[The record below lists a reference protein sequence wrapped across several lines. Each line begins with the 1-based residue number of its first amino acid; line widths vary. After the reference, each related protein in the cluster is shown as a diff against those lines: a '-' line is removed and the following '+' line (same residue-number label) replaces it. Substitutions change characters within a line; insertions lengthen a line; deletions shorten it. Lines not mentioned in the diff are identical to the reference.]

1 MMRVD
6 VVSFPGS
13 NCDDDCVRVVREVL
27 GGHARKVWHTE
38 TALDAPDLV
47 IVPGG
52 FSFGD
57 YLRCGAIARF
67 SPVLEAVRAFAHA
80 GGPVLGICNGFQIL
94 TEAGLLPGALR
105 RNVGL
110 SFVCQDVHLRV
121 DGRETPFTR
130 GVTAGRVLR
139 VPIAHNEGN
148 YFAEDETLDRLEGEG
163 RVVFRYCDVDGRVG
177 GVANPNGAARDIA
190 GICSEKGNVV
200 GLMPHPER
208 SAEPLL
214 GNEDGRVLFD
224 AVRTFLEART

>member
-38 TALDAPDLV
+38 TNFDAPDLV

-67 SPVLEAVRAFAHA
+67 SPALDAVRAFARA

-110 SFVCQDVHLRV
+110 SFVCQDVYLRV
-121 DGRETPFTR
+121 DGRETPFTH
-130 GVTAGRVLR
+130 GVAAGRVLR

-148 YFAEDETLDRLEGEG
+148 YFADDETLDRLEGEG
-163 RVVFRYCDVDGRVG
+163 RVVFRYCDFEGRVG
-177 GVANPNGAARDIA
+177 GAANPNGAARDIA
-190 GICSEKGNVV
+190 GICSEGGNVV

-214 GNEDGRVLFD
+214 GNQDGRVIFD
-224 AVRTFLEART
+224 AVRAFLEART

>member
-121 DGRETPFTR
+121 DGRETPFTH

-148 YFAEDETLDRLEGEG
+148 YFADDETLDRLEGEG
-163 RVVFRYCDVDGRVG
+163 RVVFRYCDVEGRVG
-177 GVANPNGAARDIA
+177 GRANPNGAARDIA

>member
-1 MMRVD
+1 MRVD

-121 DGRETPFTR
+121 DGREDP
-130 GVTAGRVLR
+130 VQVDLVRVLD
-139 VPIAHNEGN
+139 PSAK
-148 YFAEDETLDRLEGEG
+148 ADALD
-163 RVVFRYCDVDGRVG
+163 G
-177 GVANPNGAARDIA
+177 GPSG
-190 GICSEKGNVV
+190 
-200 GLMPHPER
+200 
-208 SAEPLL
+208 LL
-214 GNEDGRVLFD
+214 GIL
-224 AVRTFLEART
+224 LELSVSS